1 MNKLILTACL
11 IIGCAGLTAC
21 NDSNNSKS
29 NTKKL
34 TSDEVQKVIV
44 VNDPEREAENKELM
58 DKWMK

>member
-1 MNKLILTACL
+1 MNKLILTAFL

-34 TSDEVQKVIV
+34 TSDEVQKVMIV
-44 VNDPEREAENKELM
+44 DSPEQKALREKRLRERLQ
-58 DKWMK
+58 